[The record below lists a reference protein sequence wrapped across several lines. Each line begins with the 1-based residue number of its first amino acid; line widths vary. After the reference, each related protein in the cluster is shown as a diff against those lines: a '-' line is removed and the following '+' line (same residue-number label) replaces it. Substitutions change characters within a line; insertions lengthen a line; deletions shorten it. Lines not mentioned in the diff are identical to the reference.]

1 MIACVPSDDRLNH
14 RTKGAKT
21 KMPNIA
27 GIIKSLQNIMRKDQ
41 GVSGDAQRIEQL
53 GWMITLKILD
63 DKDAELELLSDDYVS
78 VIPSELQ
85 WRSWAADS
93 EGITGDALKDFI
105 DNKLFP
111 GLQNLDVS
119 FGGDSDGNSSV
130 NRRAVLICCAICQ
143 HKKLLLRK
151 NIKKNGRKAID
162 RHMAILIYVDSPENQ
177 VYRQVNGPPGILSL

>member
-1 MIACVPSDDRLNH
+1 MS
-14 RTKGAKT
+14 
-21 KMPNIA
+21 NIA

-78 VIPSELQ
+78 AIPSELQ

-105 DNKLFP
+105 DNRLFP

-119 FGGDSDGNSSV
+119 FGGGLDTDSDSDSNV
-130 NRRAVLICCAICQ
+130 RKRAVLIRDIFSGT
-143 HKKLLLRK
+143 
-151 NIKKNGRKAID
+151 NNYMKNGTKSTLTQART
-162 RHMAILIYVDSPENQ
+162 
-177 VYRQVNGPPGILSL
+177 GILSATFTKASCVTCRARATTENSTRRARLRKS